1 MEEKELKERMGKLGL
16 YLVDKARDLIKDMNQ
31 NYLSNKAE
39 EKLKTLDRINENSL
53 KLKDQFIEMYNKLLN
68 SSLTSN
74 LMNANERLRKLK
86 NALIEDLKTELMKL
100 IKVRIKDDYDKYV
113 SFLINK
119 LESIKKFID
128 QPPNLI
134 LHFNLEDYDYFS
146 HHLDKIESIFN
157 NPIIL
162 KSEKTPIIGGFR
174 AVSSNGRVV
183 FDLTID
189 NFIEKRYTLIQKEF
203 SEIISDQEI
212 KELQNEFERVIKN
225 KRKNIEEYLNHY
237 ERI

>member
-31 NYLSNKAE
+31 NYLSHKAE

-86 NALIEDLKTELMKL
+86 NALIEDLKTELIKL
-100 IKVRIKDDYDKYV
+100 IKIRIKDDYDKYV

-128 QPPNLI
+128 HPPNLI

-174 AVSSNGRVV
+174 AISSNGRVV

-212 KELQNEFERVIKN
+212 KELENEFERVIKN